1 MARLQVGNR
10 WVHGDA
16 RISDLRWRHGADG
29 GCLTASWRLDRS
41 ASNMRP
47 PGFRTGAQ
55 VEIYEGRNRV
65 WFGTLDQSGRA
76 DVDFTATGLLAQ
88 SRKFMAV
95 DGSGNPTDNTDL
107 AIDTAITNGLLLDYA
122 GDAPANE
129 VPSEKPLRL
138 DELIGTH
145 ATANEVRATV
155 RGDRLLRWESDP
167 TTPKYVILPGSV
179 PAPRPADEDFATT
192 VTVYYV
198 SSVSG
203 SPPVA
208 DGFENA
214 TATDSDAEAIVG
226 RREVYID
233 ITDRGYLT
241 ATEAGWIADGI
252 LAKYGARYSFADAVT
267 VTGRQ
272 LRRAGGSQV
281 NLATVDAGHMVRFLG
296 VRDAS
301 SVGGSGDFDVII
313 GATDYTDGSG
323 VITLSP
329 LGLVPRTLAD
339 VIASVPTIHTALNP
353 MPGAGAVA
361 GS

>member
-10 WVHGDA
+10 WAHDGANVDG
-16 RISDLRWRHGADG
+16 LQWRHGADG

-41 ASNMRP
+41 ASNLRP
-47 PGFRTGAQ
+47 PGFRTGAP
-55 VEIYEGRNRV
+55 VEIYEGRQRV
-65 WFGTLDQSGRA
+65 WFGTLDQPGRA

-95 DGSGNPTDNTDL
+95 DGSGDPTDSADL
-107 AIDTAITNGLLLDYA
+107 AIETAIGNGLLLDYA

-145 ATANEVRATV
+145 ATANGVRATV

-167 TTPKYVILPGSV
+167 TTPRYVILPGTV
-179 PAPRPADEDFATT
+179 PAPRPADEEFATT
-192 VTVYYV
+192 VIVRYV

-208 DGFENA
+208 DGFTNA
-214 TATDSDAEAIVG
+214 EATDADAEAIHG
-226 RREVYID
+226 RREVFID

-252 LAKYGARYSFADAVT
+252 LTKYGVRYSFADSVT
-267 VTGRQ
+267 VTGRDL
-272 LRRAGGSQV
+272 LRGSSPV

-296 VRDAS
+296 VRDPS
-301 SVGGSGDFDVII
+301 SVGGSGDFDVIV